1 MIYGFAQ
8 PSEALS
14 RKILTPVAF
23 KERFPAGRLK
33 PPVGIIGGDVR
44 SLVEL
49 HLFLEPDEATLPGI
63 DLQTLPDWIA
73 QSIGDPE
80 LAESIRAVVG
90 AQNNYVEGC
99 QKVYELVG
107 HRLNQARMVLKEAT
121 E

>member
-1 MIYGFAQ
+1 MIYVLD
-8 PSEALS
+8 PPNEVLS
-14 RKILTPVAF
+14 RKILTPVTF

-99 QKVYELVG
+99 QKVYELVA
-107 HRLNQARMVLKEAT
+107 HRLKQARMVLKEAT